1 VSVARSGQAAW
12 RGDGRALFFLA
23 LTEPPVPGKIDMMEV
38 DFEPG
43 TPPRLGTPRQL
54 FKIDLNDLFFDTV
67 VTRGYDVS
75 PDGQR
80 FFVVQRRSAPPNA
93 RATQVNLVLNWF
105 DELKAKVP
113 ER

>member
-1 VSVARSGQAAW
+1 
-12 RGDGRALFFLA
+12 
-23 LTEPPVPGKIDMMEV
+23 MMEV

-43 TPPRLGTPRQL
+43 APPRLGTPRKL
-54 FKIDLNDLFFDTV
+54 FDIDLNDLFFLTV

-105 DELKAKVP
+105 EELKAKVASTK
-113 ER
+113 